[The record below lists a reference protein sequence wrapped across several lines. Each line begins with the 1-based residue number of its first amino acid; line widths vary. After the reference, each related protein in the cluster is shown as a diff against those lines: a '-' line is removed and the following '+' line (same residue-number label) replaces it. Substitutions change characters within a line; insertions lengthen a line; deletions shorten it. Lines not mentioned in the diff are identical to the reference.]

1 MPLPPTTTADA
12 SFRPPPGSG
21 VTERSR
27 WGRDQTS
34 CLERRWALAPCR
46 SAGYD
51 AKDQRDAPE
60 LDDVAVVQLRVGD
73 AHAVDEGAVGAAV
86 VEDPRALA
94 VVDDDRVA
102 PRDALVL
109 EAQVGREAAPEVGHR
124 LVQRDQPRDLAVL
137 DRQVA
142 AGRRAREGEAL
153 AARAVAQDAMGLELL
168 GRPVSLGRGAGRCAG
183 HGRHLIGGA

>member
-12 SFRPPPGSG
+12 SLRPPPGSG

-60 LDDVAVVQLRVGD
+60 LDDVAVAQLRVGD

-86 VEDPRALA
+86 I
-94 VVDDDRVA
+94 DDDRVA

-109 EAQVGREAAPEVGHR
+109 EAQIGREAAPEVGHR
-124 LVQRDQPRDLAVL
+124 LLQRDQPRDLAVL

-142 AGRRAREGEAL
+142 A
-153 AARAVAQDAMGLELL
+153 
-168 GRPVSLGRGAGRCAG
+168 
-183 HGRHLIGGA
+183 